1 MFILNNIM
9 TTDISTIKN
18 ELKGFE
24 EVEMPYIFIKGEP
37 VKYITMSK
45 YDDELFYTGGDFVR
59 MGNERIVINNGGS
72 EWSFQTKIRNNQN
85 DITYKS
91 RIFVKKD
98 YISDDSIEVKEY
110 QKIVETQQK
119 IINTL
124 SRNFKTYENKLVK
137 EMETNDKLKQII
149 LNLKGA
155 TT

>member
-1 MFILNNIM
+1 M

-24 EVEMPYIFIKGEP
+24 EVEIPYIFIKGEP
-37 VKYITMSK
+37 VKYITMK
-45 YDDELFYTGGDFVR
+45 LDEELFYIGGNFVR

-72 EWSFQTKIRNNQN
+72 QWSFRTRLRNNNN
-85 DITYKS
+85 DITYHS

-124 SRNFKTYENKLVK
+124 SRNFKTYEKKLVK
-137 EMETNDKLKQII
+137 GLETNEKLKQII
-149 LNLKGA
+149 LNLKR
-155 TT
+155 TTT

>member
-1 MFILNNIM
+1 M

-24 EVEMPYIFIKGEP
+24 EVEIPYIFIKGEP
-37 VKYITMSK
+37 VKYITMK
-45 YDDELFYTGGDFVR
+45 LDEELFYIGGNFVR

-72 EWSFQTKIRNNQN
+72 QWSFRTRLRNNNN
-85 DITYKS
+85 DITYHS

-124 SRNFKTYENKLVK
+124 SRNFKTYEKKLVK
-137 EMETNDKLKQII
+137 EMETNEKLKQII
-149 LNLKGA
+149 LNLKR
-155 TT
+155 TTT

>member
-1 MFILNNIM
+1 M
-9 TTDISTIKN
+9 TTNISTIKN

-24 EVEMPYIFIKGEP
+24 EVEIPYIFIKGEP
-37 VKYITMSK
+37 VKYITMK
-45 YDDELFYTGGDFVR
+45 LDEELFYIGGNFVR

-72 EWSFQTKIRNNQN
+72 QWSFRTRLRNNNN
-85 DITYKS
+85 DITYHS

-124 SRNFKTYENKLVK
+124 SRNFKTYEKKLVK
-137 EMETNDKLKQII
+137 EMETNEKLKQII
-149 LNLKGA
+149 LNLKR
-155 TT
+155 TTT